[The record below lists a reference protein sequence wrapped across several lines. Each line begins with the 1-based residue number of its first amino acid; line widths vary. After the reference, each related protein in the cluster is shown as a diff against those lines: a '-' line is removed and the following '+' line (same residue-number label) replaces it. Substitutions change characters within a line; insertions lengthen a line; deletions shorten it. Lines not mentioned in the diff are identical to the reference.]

1 MGADNSMW
9 LSGQAVYKKS
19 KVNLTPPFKKM
30 NTEVLTSVLI
40 WSSSSIGRV
49 PHL

>member
-19 KVNLTPPFKKM
+19 KVNLTIPLSMKASATDKGMQGSAEGYP
-30 NTEVLTSVLI
+30 
-40 WSSSSIGRV
+40 
-49 PHL
+49 PHLK